1 MSNREELVKKMQ
13 EKLGE
18 WNAEIDRLTVKA
30 GEASADV
37 KNEIHEQIETLKVK
51 QAEAKQKIEE
61 LQHSGE
67 HALED
72 LKSGVELALAA
83 MGEAIHL
90 ARSRFK

>member
-13 EKLGE
+13 DKLGE

-30 GEASADV
+30 GEASAEV
-37 KNEIHEQIETLKVK
+37 RKEMHQQIESMKGK
-51 QAEAKQKIEE
+51 QVDARKRVEE

-72 LKSGVELALAA
+72 LKSGAELALAA
-83 MGEAIHL
+83 MAEAIHS